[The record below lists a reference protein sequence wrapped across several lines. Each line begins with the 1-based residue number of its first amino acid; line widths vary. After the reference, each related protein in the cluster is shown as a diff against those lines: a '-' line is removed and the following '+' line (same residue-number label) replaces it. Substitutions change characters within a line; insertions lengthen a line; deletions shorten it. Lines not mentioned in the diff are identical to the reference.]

1 MKVFYSRSRGI
12 GLILILPFFITAC
25 VNHFSSDK
33 ENVVDSESIPLKFT
47 ANIHKVVKT
56 RISNNTFDKGD
67 TVGLFALVGSTTL
80 TEERYVDNFLFKR
93 SENDVFETGETVYYP
108 DDGVAV
114 NLISY
119 YPYNKDGIAIGKTTM
134 QVSVETEQELPEN
147 YSHSDFLVASSGE
160 LQASTAPVALFY
172 NHKFFRLNIVI
183 VPGEGITLEE
193 LRDADPQLTVE
204 GFFTKAVYDFQ
215 NESYTEYTDEKG
227 VIPMGEWTI
236 KENRLIGKEVIL
248 IPQKTK
254 DHYQYITLKVGG
266 KEYRCLLP
274 STLEMESGKQ
284 RELEITFI
292 PVQDVLIGTLNGEIG
307 KWDETGT
314 DQSEAGIVYGCVD
327 ISKLTFEESS
337 VYKVMR
343 GRQQVAEICKEY
355 ITTSDFASCAI
366 VAYPMKSDYTVDL
379 TKGVVLQLL
388 GHSGNVHGGTVAWNM
403 ENHSL
408 VYNPGILELRNYLFV
423 LSGGQNYMSVTPT
436 ENLLSVSPDMFCDV
450 RGESIHKYPIVKIG
464 TQYWMRSNLEATRYT
479 NGDAIFEL
487 MDMSDGAIGYLSNN
501 GNYFYSPN
509 AVLTNKL
516 LPADWKIPTWN
527 DWDLLKN
534 YLGENRAGSLLK
546 SGNWRLITGGTVLG
560 EATNLSGFNALP
572 VGMWY
577 ASGKIADYVGRY
589 SAYWT
594 MDDSGGIPETVMT
607 LKSNSDEIS
616 SGNVGADKAY
626 AIRALRN

>member
-1 MKVFYSRSRGI
+1 MKVLHSRSRGI

-25 VNHFSSDK
+25 VNHFSEDK
-33 ENVVDSESIPLKFT
+33 ENVVDSENIPLKFT
-47 ANIHKVVKT
+47 ADIHRVVKT
-56 RISNNTFDKGD
+56 RISDNTFDKGD

-80 TEERYVDNFLFKR
+80 TEERYVDNLLFKR
-93 SENDVFETGETVYYP
+93 FENDVFETEETVYYP

-119 YPYNKDGIAIGKTTM
+119 YPYNKEGIAIGKTTM
-134 QVSVETEQELPEN
+134 QVSVETEQEIPEN

-160 LQASTAPVALFY
+160 LQASTEPVTLFY

-183 VPGEGITLEE
+183 VPGDGITTEE
-193 LRDADPQLTVE
+193 LLDADPQLTVE

-215 NESYTEYTDEKG
+215 NESYTEYADEKG
-227 VIPMGEWTI
+227 IIPMGEWTI

-248 IPQKTK
+248 IPQKIK
-254 DHYQYITLKVGG
+254 DDYQYITLKVSG

-284 RELEITFI
+284 RELEITFV
-292 PVQDVLIGTLNGEIG
+292 PVQDILIASINGEIG

-337 VYKVMR
+337 VYKVMK

-355 ITTSDFASCAI
+355 ISTSDFASPAI

-379 TKGVVLQLL
+379 TKGFVLQLL
-388 GHSGNVHGGTVAWNM
+388 GHSGNVHGGTIAWNM

-408 VYNPGILELRNYLFV
+408 SYNSGTLELRNYLFV
-423 LSGGQNYMSVTPT
+423 LSGGRNYMSVTPT
-436 ENLLSVSPDMFCDV
+436 ENSLSVSPDMFCDV
-450 RGESIHKYPIVKIG
+450 RGETIHQYPIVKIG
-464 TQYWMRSNLEATRYT
+464 TQYWMRSNLEATRYA
-479 NGDAIFEL
+479 NGEVIPEL
-487 MDMSDGAIGYLSNN
+487 IEIVEGSIGYLSNN
-501 GNYFYSPN
+501 GNYFYSSN

-516 LPADWKIPTWN
+516 LPVDWKIPTWE
-527 DWDLLKN
+527 DWNLLKE
-534 YLGENRAGSLLK
+534 YLGEDKAGSLIK
-546 SGNWRLITGGTVLG
+546 SGTWRFMPDETILG
-560 EATNLSGFNALP
+560 EASNFSGFNALP

-594 MDDSGGIPETVMT
+594 MDESGSISGTAMT
-607 LKSNSDEIS
+607 LKSNCDGIS
-616 SGNVGADKAY
+616 SGNVSAIKAF